1 MTALR
6 YIPKNHNDGLNSK
19 ITQVPGNGK
28 CSIALSGGIDSHFL
42 LNVLTE
48 KSNLDFQ
55 GICCDFVDSRGEPES
70 MQAHII
76 AENYDIKFKSVL
88 IDDPLKD
95 LKKLIEI
102 VGEPRYNLYPYY
114 LYKASRKLMWTGDG
128 ADEACCGYTFRYK
141 KYLDSI
147 SKCRDW
153 KDRVKLYLSGH
164 ENDWIPDQEDLFVE
178 KYKFSWDFILEY
190 FKQFFYS
197 DIGLGNVLLA
207 DINGK
212 LRHDYIPVGAKLS
225 KAANVDL
232 ITPYL
237 DKQVFTDLIRAPI
250 ETKYDY
256 KTNTGKILLRKQ
268 LDRMNDNHKRGFG
281 FDLVA
286 YYLRKGYD
294 IVHNKLNTN
303 SSLIWE
309 YISKDWYY
317 KHLSDTDIRYVNK
330 FMQLYA
336 LELWLELINDEKIT
350 VPIGLGN
357 TVKV

>member
-1 MTALR
+1 
-6 YIPKNHNDGLNSK
+6 
-19 ITQVPGNGK
+19 
-28 CSIALSGGIDSHFL
+28 
-42 LNVLTE
+42 
-48 KSNLDFQ
+48 
-55 GICCDFVDSRGEPES
+55 
-70 MQAHII
+70 
-76 AENYDIKFKSVL
+76 
-88 IDDPLKD
+88 
-95 LKKLIEI
+95 
-102 VGEPRYNLYPYY
+102 
-114 LYKASRKLMWTGDG
+114 MWTGDG